1 MLELS
6 EDGLRVID
14 ALVKAPIAW
23 LSPAELASMMKLGLD
38 ETTDLLAT
46 LDSDGWLAA
55 WELARVQT
63 S

>member
-14 ALVKAPIAW
+14 ALIKGRPVALAIG
-23 LSPAELASMMKLGLD
+23 PADLASAMDLGIE

-46 LDSDGWLAA
+46 HG
-55 WELARVQT
+55 
-63 S
+63 